1 MSTTVVTSNDKLAG
15 IGTTAFHVVLIAL
28 LFLIKCEGTGGG
40 GGNDGLGNSGFM
52 SMDVAGIG
60 NEVDGWGPTEDAQA
74 PETTPDDNPV
84 VEETSSMT
92 DDTPTNEAP
101 VVNTNKPNKEQ
112 NTTKPVKTP
121 QPVKKPDPQPSKG
134 LKDAFGKLGGNG
146 NTTGS
151 GNQGTEN
158 GSIDGK
164 GVLGGGGSQ
173 GTGGGQGGGNG
184 TGTGTGTGPG
194 SGPGKGGVSSDHTL
208 SGRSMMRKPTNTENF
223 GENAT
228 MVVNVTVNLDG
239 KVISASVDRI
249 KSKFTD
255 PVFIRLAETA
265 AKTAQFDVSKTGANQ
280 RKGTITIYF
289 KAK

>member
-1 MSTTVVTSNDKLAG
+1 MSATVVTSNDKLAG
-15 IGTTAFHVVLIAL
+15 IGTTAFHAVLIAL

-74 PETTPDDNPV
+74 PETTPDDTPV
-84 VEETSSMT
+84 VEETSSLT

-121 QPVKKPDPQPSKG
+121 TPTKTPDPQPSKGLKDAG

-151 GNQGTEN
+151 GNQGTES
-158 GSIDGK
+158 GSIGGK

-173 GTGGGQGGGNG
+173 GTGGGQGGGTG

-194 SGPGKGGVSSDHTL
+194 SGPGKGGVSADHTL
-208 SGRSMMRKPTNTENF
+208 SGRT
-223 GENAT
+223 
-228 MVVNVTVNLDG
+228 
-239 KVISASVDRI
+239 
-249 KSKFTD
+249 
-255 PVFIRLAETA
+255 IR
-265 AKTAQFDVSKTGANQ
+265 
-280 RKGTITIYF
+280 
-289 KAK
+289 